1 MNDTLGRVKKESLTE
16 QKELLSKL
24 LSTTT
29 RVKLF
34 ASWVEIDGKLV
45 CQWISE

>member
-1 MNDTLGRVKKESLTE
+1 MNDTLVAVQEKTLIEQKESL
-16 QKELLSKL
+16 SKL
-24 LSTTT
+24 ISTTT

-45 CQWISE
+45 CQWIAE